1 MPSPL
6 FEAMRAALVEG
17 FACGRA
23 KLPVLPEVAQ
33 QVLSLTND
41 SNACL
46 EDLSK
51 LIQRDQG
58 LAASILKNANSAGY
72 STGQAIESIDEA
84 LLRMGM
90 ATVSGI
96 ALAACMEGA
105 GFKTPGYEAERRKM
119 LVHAMLSGAFARDLA
134 SRSRQNAEVV
144 FVSGLLHTVGK
155 PVVLRLICDMQRGRK
170 TPLASADVLS
180 LVEEFHARA
189 ADAVSKAW
197 NLPEHVRISAAFH
210 GNPDEAPEFRDEVRL
225 TALAG
230 QLAGWVIYGAKDE
243 VDYLRELPHW
253 SALEIGDEDQS
264 DLLARCVALR
274 GAAASSLL

>member
-1 MPSPL
+1 
-6 FEAMRAALVEG
+6 MRAALVEG
-17 FACGRA
+17 FVCGRA

-33 QVLSLTND
+33 QVLSLTNNP
-41 SNACL
+41 NACL

-58 LAASILKNANSAGY
+58 VAANILKHANSAAY
-72 STGQAIESIDEA
+72 STGQSIESIDEA
-84 LLRMGM
+84 LMRMGM
-90 ATVSGI
+90 AAVSGI
-96 ALAACMEGA
+96 ALAACLEGE
-105 GFKTPGYEAERRKM
+105 GFKTPGYETERRKM

-134 SRSRQNAEVV
+134 SRSRQNAELV

-170 TPLASADVLS
+170 TPLASGDVLS

-197 NLPEHVRISAAFH
+197 NLPEHVRVSAAF
-210 GNPDEAPEFRDEVRL
+210 NEKPDEAPEFRDEVRL

-230 QLAGWVIYGAKDE
+230 KLAGWVVSGAKDDDE
-243 VDYLRELPHW
+243 YLRELPYW
-253 SALEIGDEDQS
+253 GELGIGEEDQS
-264 DLLARCVALR
+264 DLMARCVALR
-274 GAAASSLL
+274 GAAASSLI

>member
-1 MPSPL
+1 
-6 FEAMRAALVEG
+6 MRAALVEG
-17 FACGRA
+17 FVCGRA
-23 KLPVLPEVAQ
+23 KLPVLPAVAQ
-33 QVLSLTND
+33 QVLSLTNNP
-41 SNACL
+41 NACL

-58 LAASILKNANSAGY
+58 VAANILKHANSAAY
-72 STGQAIESIDEA
+72 STGQSIESIDEA
-84 LLRMGM
+84 LMRMGM
-90 ATVSGI
+90 AAVSGI
-96 ALAACMEGA
+96 ALAACLEGE
-105 GFKTPGYEAERRKM
+105 GFKTPGYETERRKM

-134 SRSRQNAEVV
+134 GRSHQNAELV

-170 TPLASADVLS
+170 TPLTSADVLS

-197 NLPEHVRISAAFH
+197 NLPEHVRVSAAFD
-210 GNPDEAPEFRDEVRL
+210 GKPDEAPEFRDEVRL

-230 QLAGWVIYGAKDE
+230 QLAGWVVSGAKDDDE
-243 VDYLRELPHW
+243 YLRELPYW
-253 SALEIGDEDQS
+253 GELGICEEDQS

-274 GAAASSLL
+274 GAAASSLI